1 VGVNA
6 PAVRRVRWHPCY
18 RLVPSLYPS
27 KGLFDRVADAADI
40 DNLIDAEA
48 ETNPRVRQQLGEM
61 SLIPPE
67 ERLRGPGS
75 TPIMAAFTHL
85 NPNGSRFSD
94 GTYGVYY
101 AARSLHTAIQETKY
115 HRERFLS
122 ETRLKPMHVHLRIYA
137 AQLNALLHDIR
148 GRRAQLPKIYD
159 PASYRESSRFGAQL
173 RAGGSYGIAYD
184 SVRDPGG
191 QCAALFR
198 PRALS
203 RCREIGHL
211 LYHWDGNRIS
221 GVFQRIERV

>member
-1 VGVNA
+1 MSA
-6 PAVRRVRWHPCY
+6 PPLRRVAWKPCY

-27 KGLFDRVADAADI
+27 KGLFDRIADPIDI
-40 DNLIDAEA
+40 DNLIDVEA
-48 ETNPRVRQQLGEM
+48 ETNPRVRQQLGELSM
-61 SLIPPE
+61 LPPE

-101 AARSLHTAIQETKY
+101 AGRSLPTAIRETKY

-122 ETRLKPMHVHLRIYA
+122 ETKRGPLHLHMRIYA
-137 AQLNALLHDIR
+137 AHLSAQLHDIR
-148 GRRAQLPKIYD
+148 GMKAQLPKVYD
-159 PASYRESSRFGAQL
+159 PASYAVSSPFGAKL
-173 RAGGSYGIAYD
+173 RAEGSSGIAYE

-191 QCAALFR
+191 QCAAVFK

-203 RCREIGHL
+203 HCRETGHL
-211 LYHWDGNRIS
+211 LFHWDGTRII
-221 GVFQRIERV
+221 GVFQQLDKA